1 MTDTYQAKDTGV
13 TMRYSKALLTVLALA
28 TIAFAGSQACRSPQ
42 AEQSS
47 KGSAAPAY
55 TPPPQG
61 TASLVES
68 VHARRTANRD
78 VIVAGK
84 LLLPVA
90 TRVWVELYPAG
101 SAADADP
108 VARAELYL
116 APGGAFETEALKAP
130 DGPDIRVVITSHFT
144 RSWQAQEVLTAVGA
158 GGMKLPKS
166 ALKPDNPANPQ
177 SAGHLEYTGVV
188 KVTES

>member
-1 MTDTYQAKDTGV
+1 MTNTYRSFA
-13 TMRYSKALLTVLALA
+13 VLALA
-28 TIAFAGSQACRSPQ
+28 TIALACGSQACRSSQ
-42 AEQSS
+42 AEQSTP
-47 KGSAAPAY
+47 KGSTAEAY

-68 VHARRTANRD
+68 VQARRTPNGD

-84 LLLPVA
+84 LRLPVA
-90 TRVWVELYPAG
+90 TRVWVELFPAA

-130 DGPDIRVVITSHFT
+130 DATDIRVAITSHFT

-166 ALKPDNPANPQ
+166 ALKPDNPGNPQ
-177 SAGHLEYTGVV
+177 SAGHLEYASVV
-188 KVTES
+188 KVTAS

>member
-1 MTDTYQAKDTGV
+1 MTNTYRSLA
-13 TMRYSKALLTVLALA
+13 VLALA
-28 TIAFAGSQACRSPQ
+28 TIAFSGGSQACRSSQ
-42 AEQSS
+42 AEQSAP
-47 KGSAAPAY
+47 KGSSAEAY
-55 TPPPQG
+55 TPPAQG

-68 VHARRTANRD
+68 VHARRTANHE
-78 VIVAGK
+78 VIVSGR

-130 DGPDIRVVITSHFT
+130 DGTDIRVAITSHFT